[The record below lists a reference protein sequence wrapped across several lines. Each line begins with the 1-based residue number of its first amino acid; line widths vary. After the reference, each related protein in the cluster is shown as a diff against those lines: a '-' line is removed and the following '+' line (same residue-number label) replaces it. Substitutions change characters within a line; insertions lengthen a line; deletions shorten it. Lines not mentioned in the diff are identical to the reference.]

1 MEDSSQ
7 EEKQNYLRENIL
19 EKGYDPNQFVSFL
32 QSKKGEAGSD
42 ISNWTMEDLKEV
54 VQEFISIN
62 SSQSEPD
69 PKANR
74 KKSLPQSKSKD
85 NTSPIVATIQAE
97 GSDKNITLTDEDFG
111 IIIPEFVD
119 CGKSEKTDL
128 GKCDNIEILV
138 TEPKKVDGGFF
149 SKAYITYLITTNP
162 IKANVR
168 RKHDDFVWL
177 RERLSIIFNMN
188 FLPRLP
194 KKGKVNEDKH
204 INKRMRNLERFL
216 VCLAKDPLIKN
227 SQIFFDFLTI
237 ETDADFEK
245 RKKIYNRA
253 KTPIELKDIKTI
265 DGKMRINVTIK
276 KEKILENIK
285 DSVAFNETALKKFNQ
300 NFKLLREDMKT
311 VISRVFS
318 FGPLFDKLIKISTT
332 FGDNNVIIES
342 YNQMKNIFNA
352 WAETLKKQKAFFSNE
367 VKEYLKFLNGNYHH
381 LKDLVQFV
389 EKIKINYNKTSK
401 SLTSKKMELFRKGD
415 FSSWQLDVK
424 DKSNIN
430 SFFSDRLISY
440 KKICFKETNNV
451 IHLKEKYGYHLN
463 KILSEYHRLT
473 NINTI
478 DHKEKVIQFCKK
490 ESQISSEYIKIMEDT
505 IEKME
510 KCVLNSIKQGSGGE
524 KEQPPEE
531 INQPEE
537 NNNIAKTNK
546 EIEENPNKIL
556 PEKNEEIKNEIH
568 EENDAQKKEK
578 ITINEIK
585 EEKAEDKNDKIDV
598 KKEDNVEDK
607 KEENREEK
615 KEEKLEEK
623 KEENEQ
629 KPKEENDKTS
639 KEENAQKPKEEK
651 DEKQKEEKIDEAKEE
666 KIEDKINDEKDG
678 QINTEDKKVEN
689 NNENKEDKKEE
700 KVEEKNEEKNEEK
713 EEEKK
718 DEQKDEKYEEKNK
731 ENNEENNEEKKEDD
745 QEENKKE
752 E

>member
-62 SSQSEPD
+62 STQSEPN
-69 PKANR
+69 PVPNR
-74 KKSLPQSKSKD
+74 KKSLPKSKTKD
-85 NTSPIVATIQAE
+85 NAAPIVTTIQAE
-97 GSDKNITLTDEDFG
+97 GSEKSITLTDEDFG
-111 IIIPEFVD
+111 IIIPEFLD
-119 CGKSEKTDL
+119 CGKCEKTDL
-128 GKCDNIEILV
+128 GKCDNIEISV

-149 SKAYITYLITTNP
+149 SKAYINYLITTNP

-216 VCLAKDPLIKN
+216 VCLTKDPLVKN
-227 SQIFFDFLTI
+227 SQIFMDFLTM
-237 ETDADFEK
+237 EKDADFEK

-253 KTPIELKDIKTI
+253 KTPIELKDIKTM
-265 DGKMRINVTIK
+265 DGKMRINVTVK

-300 NFKLLREDMKT
+300 NFKMLKEDMNT
-311 VISRVFS
+311 VISRVLS

-352 WAETLKKQKAFFSNE
+352 WADTLKKQKAFFSNE
-367 VKEYLKFLNGNYHH
+367 VKEYLKFLSGNYRH

-401 SLTSKKMELFRKGD
+401 NLTSKKMELFRKGD
-415 FSSWQLDVK
+415 FSTWQLDIN
-424 DKSNIN
+424 DKNNIN
-430 SFFSDRLISY
+430 SFFSDRLASY

-463 KILSEYHRLT
+463 KLLSEYHRLT
-473 NINTI
+473 DINTI
-478 DHKEKVIQFCKK
+478 EHKEKVIHFCKK
-490 ESQISSEYIKIMEDT
+490 ESQICSEYIKIMEDT
-505 IEKME
+505 VKNME
-510 KCVLNSIKQGSGGE
+510 KCTISSIKQGPEGE
-524 KEQPPEE
+524 KQKSPEE
-531 INQPEE
+531 ISQPEE
-537 NNNIAKTNK
+537 NNNNIKTNE

-556 PEKNEEIKNEIH
+556 PEKNEEVKNEIH
-568 EENDAQKKEK
+568 EEKDEQKKEEVK
-578 ITINEIK
+578 NEIK
-585 EEKAEDKNDKIDV
+585 EKKEKAEDNNNKIDA
-598 KKEDNVEDK
+598 KKEEDVKDK
-607 KEENREEK
+607 KEENIDGK

-623 KEENEQ
+623 KQENVEEKKEENNQNPKEDNDEKPKEQNEQ
-629 KPKEENDKTS
+629 KPKEEND
-639 KEENAQKPKEEK
+639 
-651 DEKQKEEKIDEAKEE
+651 EKQKEENIDGEKNE
-666 KIEDKINDEKDG
+666 KIEDKINDQKDEK
-678 QINTEDKKVEN
+678 INNEDKKEEN
-689 NNENKEDKKEE
+689 NNEDKEDKKEE
-700 KVEEKNEEKNEEK
+700 KVEEKNEEK
-713 EEEKK
+713 
-718 DEQKDEKYEEKNK
+718 DDEKNK
-731 ENNEENNEEKKEDD
+731 ENNEEKKEDH
-745 QEENKKE
+745 QEENKE
-752 E
+752 EEQ